1 MLVDGPDNVPEFLRF
16 VGNVLKV
23 FCVIA
28 SELSGATVKSVE
40 TAAIRPYPQH
50 ASRVLEEGP
59 DLVAAQ
65 AARII
70 LVVPVRGEAVAVILV
85 EPIVGAKPHKT
96 IAILEDAVHSAM
108 GEPVLDG
115 DAGKSQI

>member
-40 TAAIRPYPQH
+40 TAAKRPYPQH
-50 ASRVLEEGP
+50 ASRVLEQRP
-59 DLVAAQ
+59 NTVVAQ
-65 AARII
+65 AVEII
-70 LVVPVRGEAVAVILV
+70 RVVLVCHETVAIVPI
-85 EPIVGAKPHKT
+85 EPIVGAKPHET
-96 IAILEDAVHSAM
+96 IAILQDAVHSAM